1 MMVNGGNLEHA
12 AKLLSERQKECL
24 RLVGQ
29 GLRSKE
35 IGPILGLAP
44 GSVDTYIKAAVARLG
59 VSDRRVAA
67 RILSEFELSQ
77 RLGSPPEQ
85 LPSPVEAEA
94 DEVQREPQGFWRET
108 LKLPPIGGHPNR
120 LSSKKRLLAMLRV
133 ACVMTGFSAG
143 FILLF
148 VGALH
153 ALS

>member
-1 MMVNGGNLEHA
+1 MKHA
-12 AKLLSERQKECL
+12 AALLSERQKECL

-67 RILSEFELSQ
+67 RILAEFELSQ
-77 RLGSPPEQ
+77 RLGSPPEP
-85 LPSPVEAEA
+85 LPPTAELAA
-94 DEVQREPQGFWRET
+94 DGFQQEPQGFWKQALT
-108 LKLPPIGGHPNR
+108 LPPIGGHSND
-120 LSSKKRLLAMLRV
+120 LSVRERLLATLRV
-133 ACVMTGFSAG
+133 ACVMTGVAAG

-148 VGALH
+148 VGALR